1 MQKELELK
9 PAEVVA
15 NLILDWMRNYGQ
27 TWKGA
32 KEPVLTCDLTKA
44 ELEQFRDTP
53 MDVPYYP
60 LHTQGIERAVKEVT
74 GASEAV
80 YGFERREG
88 FIRTRAENR
97 KLMPAICSKKMLQ
110 NLLQ

>member
-1 MQKELELK
+1 M
-9 PAEVVA
+9 
-15 NLILDWMRNYGQ
+15 IS
-27 TWKGA
+27 WKGA
-32 KEPVLTCDLTKA
+32 NKPVLTCDLTKA

-74 GASEAV
+74 EASEAV
-80 YGFERREG
+80 YGFELRDG

-97 KLMPAICSKKMLQ
+97 KLMPALCSKKNLQ